1 MGQKRTDVATEY
13 RVERGQIWLRET
25 VILYLL
31 QDYIRYLNVFQGPL
45 KDKGNPYY
53 FGLAPLIIGTTC

>member
-31 QDYIRYLNVFQGPL
+31 QGYIRYLNVFQGPL
-45 KDKGNPYY
+45 KEKGNLY
-53 FGLAPLIIGTTC
+53 